1 MISDG
6 TNQIAVRSLAENTYV
21 DELPLNCYEG
31 FVDFYRRRINRKSFR
46 IINREHK
53 INSYP
58 EE

>member
-6 TNQIAVRSLAENTYV
+6 TKKITVRSLSKELYV
-21 DELPLNCYEG
+21 DEMPLNWYE
-31 FVDFYRRRINRKSFR
+31 FRIDNSKRKIVRKSFR